1 MRADL
6 RVKLAAGFSSKGS
19 SEVCR
24 FVYNGERS
32 MASLNAAPEAISKSL
47 VRLVKK
53 RTVLE
58 AENRRFFSVSVSDS
72 LDERSQAHRLL
83 RWEGSWQAGED
94 MFSELSCGLW
104 TPGVLAWGSQPGP
117 LTRKRGQIWV
127 KGVLVVMSALGEI
140 CNMEWPYFIFWHG
153 TSEEHHSTLL
163 NRLRSVVNLGP
174 FSS

>member
-1 MRADL
+1 
-6 RVKLAAGFSSKGS
+6 
-19 SEVCR
+19 
-24 FVYNGERS
+24 

-94 MFSELSCGLW
+94 MFSELSCGL
-104 TPGVLAWGSQPGP
+104 
-117 LTRKRGQIWV
+117 
-127 KGVLVVMSALGEI
+127 
-140 CNMEWPYFIFWHG
+140 
-153 TSEEHHSTLL
+153 
-163 NRLRSVVNLGP
+163 
-174 FSS
+174 